1 MRPKMKRENLLNKDD
16 IWNAV
21 TSVLSEHDLSTE
33 NNKTDETFLAF
44 QYYSE
49 MESGGHESLLNSLEW
64 YIEEIGIDHYLKNLI
79 GVLEK
84 IEAYDYAAIVK
95 NDCEELWTLYIAL
108 ENDEIEEEK
117 FYHLIEKADTDYHKL
132 GDQLETLLEAYFVT
146 IYTELIE
153 VVGD

>member
-1 MRPKMKRENLLNKDD
+1 MRPKMKRENLMNKDD

-64 YIEEIGIDHYLKNLI
+64 YIEKIGIDHYLKNLI
-79 GVLEK
+79 GILEK

-132 GDQLETLLEAYFVT
+132 GDQLESLLEAYFVT

>member
-1 MRPKMKRENLLNKDD
+1 MRPKMKRENLMNKDD

-64 YIEEIGIDHYLKNLI
+64 YIEKIGIDHYLKNLI
-79 GVLEK
+79 GILEK

-95 NDCEELWTLYIAL
+95 NNCEELWTLYIAL

>member
-1 MRPKMKRENLLNKDD
+1 MRPKMKIENLMNKDD

-95 NDCEELWTLYIAL
+95 NNCEELWTLYIAL

-146 IYTELIE
+146 IHTELIE
-153 VVGD
+153 VVED

>member
-79 GVLEK
+79 GILEK

-95 NDCEELWTLYIAL
+95 NNCEELWTLYIAL

>member
-146 IYTELIE
+146 IHTELIE
-153 VVGD
+153 VVED

>member
-95 NDCEELWTLYIAL
+95 NNCEELWTLYIAL

-146 IYTELIE
+146 IHTELIE
-153 VVGD
+153 VVED

>member
-64 YIEEIGIDHYLKNLI
+64 YIEKIGIDHYLKNLI
-79 GVLEK
+79 GILEK

-95 NDCEELWTLYIAL
+95 NNCEELWTLYIAL

>member
-1 MRPKMKRENLLNKDD
+1 MRPKMKRENLMNKDD

-33 NNKTDETFLAF
+33 NNKMDETFLAF

-79 GVLEK
+79 GILEK

-95 NDCEELWTLYIAL
+95 NNCEELWTLYIAL

>member
-146 IYTELIE
+146 IHTELIE

>member
-1 MRPKMKRENLLNKDD
+1 MRPKMNRENLLNKDD

-95 NDCEELWTLYIAL
+95 NDCEKLWTLYIAL

-146 IYTELIE
+146 IHTELIE
-153 VVGD
+153 VVED

>member
-64 YIEEIGIDHYLKNLI
+64 
-79 GVLEK
+79 
-84 IEAYDYAAIVK
+84 
-95 NDCEELWTLYIAL
+95 
-108 ENDEIEEEK
+108 
-117 FYHLIEKADTDYHKL
+117 
-132 GDQLETLLEAYFVT
+132 
-146 IYTELIE
+146 
-153 VVGD
+153 

>member
-1 MRPKMKRENLLNKDD
+1 MRPKMKIENLMNKDD

-95 NDCEELWTLYIAL
+95 NNCEELWTLYIAL

-153 VVGD
+153 VVGN

>member
-1 MRPKMKRENLLNKDD
+1 MRPKMKIENLMNKDD

>member
-1 MRPKMKRENLLNKDD
+1 CTNYSSVIENIFERVGGNIMRPKMKRENLLNKDD

-108 ENDEIEEEK
+108 ENDEI
-117 FYHLIEKADTDYHKL
+117 
-132 GDQLETLLEAYFVT
+132 
-146 IYTELIE
+146 
-153 VVGD
+153 

>member
-1 MRPKMKRENLLNKDD
+1 MRPKMKIENLMNKDD

-64 YIEEIGIDHYLKNLI
+64 YIEKIGIDHYLKNLI
-79 GVLEK
+79 GILEK

-95 NDCEELWTLYIAL
+95 NNCEELWTLYIAL

>member
-1 MRPKMKRENLLNKDD
+1 MRPKMKIENLMNKDD

-95 NDCEELWTLYIAL
+95 NDCEKLWTLYIAL

-146 IYTELIE
+146 IHTELIE
-153 VVGD
+153 VVED